1 MGNQRKSGDGKH
13 LIEKINGQQI
23 RGKSYAHGGRK
34 RKSEERVEACLGV
47 LMQSSHI
54 SDGVKRG
61 GDPENGCDQG
71 KEKARS
77 IHPEEHRYIRKYL
90 PDMKFYD
97 TPTQDEW

>member
-1 MGNQRKSGDGKH
+1 
-13 LIEKINGQQI
+13 
-23 RGKSYAHGGRK
+23 
-34 RKSEERVEACLGV
+34 
-47 LMQSSHI
+47 MQSPHI